1 MDLKRFILAL
11 MALMVL
17 TILSMTTPS
26 GSHAGG
32 EEIDPYTGPSGL
44 VEYLWWNIP
53 PSHRKFKNDLN
64 LPHGERHL
72 TGDPDQYRTKLSE
85 MGITPSVTY
94 VTDTVGN
101 PFGGIRQG
109 VTYCDNIGLNVDFDL
124 QKLAGIPGAEINM
137 SGSWRNGTS
146 LTDDYIGN
154 AFNVQQV
161 FGGQTYKLV
170 DLYFQ
175 QSLWE
180 DRFNYRLGRIAMGDE
195 FLSSP
200 LYWNY
205 VNNGFDGNPVA
216 IFKNVPGVTAYPN
229 ATWGARVRARPV
241 KEVYVMAGIFNN
253 DPEVTE
259 PQNHGVD
266 FSLKGPYFVIAE
278 TGYLR
283 NRGKK
288 SSGLPGNF
296 KLGAYYYDGDCD
308 DLYRDSSGNSY
319 ALSGNAPKT
328 HHGNWGFYV
337 LLDQVIYR
345 EGGPG
350 SHQGLTP
357 FVSLLFAPDED
368 INQMPFFVNGGLVY
382 EGLVPGRD
390 RDIASF
396 GFIYGGFSDDLE
408 RYQEDANVGAQRYEL
423 VFELNYNIE
432 IARWLHFIPDIQYII
447 NPGGT
452 GDISDTLVLGF
463 QLALNL

>member
-1 MDLKRFILAL
+1 MDLKRFIPAL
-11 MALMVL
+11 MAFIAL
-17 TILSMTTPS
+17 TMLSATKPPS
-26 GSHAGG
+26 SHADG

-44 VEYLWWNIP
+44 LEYLWWDIV

-64 LPHGERHL
+64 LPRKERHL
-72 TGDPDQYRTKLSE
+72 TGDPDQYRTKLSDT
-85 MGITPSVTY
+85 GITPSITY

-101 PFGGIRQG
+101 PFGGVRQG
-109 VTYCDNIGLNVDFDL
+109 VTYCDNIGLNIDFDL
-124 QKLAGIPGAEINM
+124 QKLAGMPGAKINM

-146 LTDDYIGN
+146 LSNDYIDN

-229 ATWGARVRARPV
+229 TTWGARVRARPV
-241 KEVYVMAGIFNN
+241 KEVYVMAGLFNN
-253 DPEVTE
+253 DPEVSE
-259 PQNHGVD
+259 PKNHGVD
-266 FSLKGPYFVIAE
+266 FSLKGPAFVIME

-283 NRGKK
+283 NREKG
-288 SSGLPGNF
+288 SGGMPGNF
-296 KLGAYYYDGDCD
+296 KLGAYYHDGDYD
-308 DLYRDSSGNSY
+308 DLYQDSSGNSY
-319 ALSGNAPKT
+319 ALSGNAPQT
-328 HHGNWGFYV
+328 HHGNWGFYI
-337 LLDQVIYR
+337 LLDQMIYR
-345 EGGPG
+345 EGGAG
-350 SHQGLTP
+350 SKQGLTP
-357 FVSLLFAPDED
+357 FISLLFAPDKD
-368 INQMPFFVNGGLVY
+368 INQMPFFMNGGLVY
-382 EGLVPGRD
+382 QGIVPGRD

-408 RYQEDANVGAQRYEL
+408 RYQKDAGVGVQRYEL
-423 VFELNYNIE
+423 VLELNYNIE
-432 IARWLHFIPDIQYII
+432 IARWLHFIPDIQYVI

-452 GDISDTLVLGF
+452 GDISDALVLGF
-463 QLALNL
+463 QLAFNL